1 MTQLA
6 RNALPWLWLSLM
18 VIAAD
23 QITKHI
29 ALAQL
34 TPYEPVP
41 VLPFLNWTLVFN
53 TGAAFS
59 FLSDAGGWQRWAFT
73 GLALV
78 VSAILIHWLRQ
89 TPRDQRWVAVPYA
102 LIVAGALG
110 NVIDRVRYGH
120 VVDFIDVHWRG
131 WHWPAFNIADSAITL
146 GAVGLIA
153 GLLFA
158 RSKRRNGRAS

>member
-1 MTQLA
+1 MNIRPA
-6 RNALPWLWLSLM
+6 RNALPWLWLSLA

-23 QITKHI
+23 QVTKHI
-29 ALAQL
+29 ALAHL
-34 TPYEPVP
+34 TPHDPVP

-73 GLALV
+73 ALAIAVSGL
-78 VSAILIHWLRQ
+78 LIHWLRQ
-89 TPRDQRWVAVPYA
+89 TPRDQRWVAIPYA

-110 NVIDRVRYGH
+110 NVIDRLRYGH
-120 VVDFIDVHWRG
+120 VVDFIDAYWRD

-146 GAVGLIA
+146 GAIGLIA
-153 GLLFA
+153 GLVFA
-158 RSKRRNGRAS
+158 RPK